1 MHLEMRKRL
10 EAELILGLGKKRV
23 VHQLSLGTLIP
34 FLNFIIIN
42 SPPGIKS
49 NTTKIP
55 HHLTL

>member
-1 MHLEMRKRL
+1 MHLKMRKRL
-10 EAELILGLGKKRV
+10 EAEFILGLGKKR

-42 SPPGIKS
+42 YPPGIKP